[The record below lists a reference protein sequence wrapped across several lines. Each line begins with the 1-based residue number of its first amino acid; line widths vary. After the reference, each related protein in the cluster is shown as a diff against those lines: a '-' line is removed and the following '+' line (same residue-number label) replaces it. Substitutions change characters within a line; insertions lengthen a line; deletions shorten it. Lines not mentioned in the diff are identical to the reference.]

1 MRCLPVGGLM
11 DNQQPT
17 SVLCKVTHSVI
28 AETSTA
34 ASLGAT
40 LQKECETSRPAN
52 TATSVARRAL
62 CAHNCSRTHCE
73 AIQYVYIASCGVD
86 KQRQNRH
93 HLRLCWPRQQQ
104 QKGRRSIWGL
114 FLADLVAEAGVVA
127 HRSVAV
133 ALVVQHVVAGAPAFV
148 AELKCHVGGAPRG
161 AILEAK
167 LGTQRNKEGH
177 NTYVRSI

>member
-1 MRCLPVGGLM
+1 MGGLM
-11 DNQQPT
+11 DNQPPT
-17 SVLCKVTHSVI
+17 SVLCEVTHSVI

-73 AIQYVYIASCGVD
+73 VVQYVYIASCGVD

-93 HLRLCWPRQQQ
+93 HLRFV
-104 QKGRRSIWGL
+104 GRDNSR
-114 FLADLVAEAGVVA
+114 
-127 HRSVAV
+127 
-133 ALVVQHVVAGAPAFV
+133 
-148 AELKCHVGGAPRG
+148 
-161 AILEAK
+161 
-167 LGTQRNKEGH
+167 KEGAAFGVCFWL
-177 NTYVRSI
+177 TS